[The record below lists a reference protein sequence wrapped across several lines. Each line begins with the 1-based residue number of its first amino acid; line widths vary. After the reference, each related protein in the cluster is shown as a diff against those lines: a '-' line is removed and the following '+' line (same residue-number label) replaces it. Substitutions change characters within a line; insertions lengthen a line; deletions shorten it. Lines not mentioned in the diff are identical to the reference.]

1 MMKYLYLSIALI
13 LFSLL
18 SCENQM
24 EYNLSERFLDRIKI
38 EVTDSGFTN
47 PEQLTKTSEI
57 GYQTKFEKG
66 DIVGVY
72 IINTQSSQDNKENIP
87 LTFDGVSW
95 NFPADTEVSDFENIQ
110 LFAYYPYD
118 KSMSLSDLLSV
129 SDRTTSEEFFA
140 EYISGQTLVENQGE
154 YEDYTKADIMVGK
167 GSLYGSILKF
177 EMKHQMSLMVIK
189 LPNEVT
195 YAKEYYLTTDPDY
208 KWQRFKRTEL
218 ASLSNIQFTGF
229 TPYEVRAGEYRYIVP
244 PTHVF
249 SSEISGSFEVNNS
262 LNRRYS
268 FTPQGLNMGEYKE
281 YKITISTIIEETKE
295 HTLAIGDIFK
305 SDGGLISQAELANP
319 GITEEEK
326 TECVGVVFQTYYANN
341 STSQLTNRIGKGEI
355 EELKSK
361 DVNTPHGLVLALRNA
376 TNSVFWSKNNIDEPN
391 LDNIVGVSDF
401 NTTKEL
407 FYTQIEGL
415 KNCKE
420 IWNQNSYDLNYQAL
434 YIASQFNE
442 LCPSKTTGWFIPS
455 LGQWMDII
463 INLGKINLSDSKV
476 EILNSDYAI
485 YSLNNNSPALDILAN
500 INNYIKI
507 IPQSD
512 LLSLYSKNDNMK
524 PFMGD
529 AFWTSNEV
537 NKDFQ
542 RSIYFDGSSTKKLR
556 FQFNEKDDF
565 QLIVRCALAF

>member
-1 MMKYLYLSIALI
+1 MKTNVYIIICFLI
-13 LFSLL
+13 FLI
-18 SCENQM
+18 SCDYQLEIKEGNIII
-24 EYNLSERFLDRIKI
+24 SDIKI

-47 PEQLTKTSEI
+47 PEQPTKTSEV

-72 IINTQSSQDNKENIP
+72 IINTQSSQNNKENIP

-95 NFPADTEVSDFENIQ
+95 NFPTDTEISDFDNIQ

-129 SDRTTSEEFFA
+129 SDRTSSEEFFA
-140 EYISGQTLVENQGE
+140 EYISCQTLVENQGE

-208 KWQRFKRTEL
+208 KWQRFKRSEP

-244 PTHVF
+244 
-249 SSEISGSFEVNNS
+249 SSHTFASNVSGSFEVNGES
-262 LNRRYS
+262 RKYS
-268 FTPQGLNMGEYKE
+268 FTPQGLNKNEYKE
-281 YKITISTIIEETKE
+281 YKITATIIEETIA
-295 HTLAIGDIFK
+295 HTLTIGDIYK
-305 SDGGLISQAELANP
+305 SDGGLISQVELANP

-355 EELKSK
+355 EELKGK
-361 DVNTPHGLVLALRNA
+361 GVNTPHALVLALRNA

-391 LDNIVGVSDF
+391 LDNIVGVSDI

-415 KNCKE
+415 KNCNE
-420 IWNQNSYDLNYQAL
+420 IWDQPGYEAN
-434 YIASQFNE
+434 YIALFFAKQFKE
-442 LCPSKTTGWFIPS
+442 KCPQKTTGWFIPS
-455 LGQWMDII
+455 LGQWMDIV
-463 INLGKINLSDSKV
+463 INLGKDNLSNV
-476 EILNSDYAI
+476 VNSFNHNYYLYNLI
-485 YSLNNNSPALDILAN
+485 INNSSSAISKN
-500 INNYIKI
+500 INDYIKN
-507 IPQSD
+507 IPQSN
-512 LLSLYSKNDNMK
+512 LISLSSVNDNVIM
-524 PFMGD
+524 FEGD
-529 AFWTSNEV
+529 AFWTSSEGGQEY
-537 NKDFQ
+537 Q
-542 RSIYFDGSSTKKLR
+542 RSIWFSSKNTFC
-556 FQFNEKDDF
+556 FQFNIKEQY
-565 QLIVRCALAF
+565 QLIVRCILAF